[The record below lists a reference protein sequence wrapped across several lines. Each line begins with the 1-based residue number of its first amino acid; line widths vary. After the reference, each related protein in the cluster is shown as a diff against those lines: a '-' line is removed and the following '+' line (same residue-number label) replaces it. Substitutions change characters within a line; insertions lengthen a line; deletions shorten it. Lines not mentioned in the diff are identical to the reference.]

1 MADTA
6 RENEILYVMPVAVY
20 NAIMDKIQYLDSKL
34 QRQTKS
40 LMMHIKDKQEMA
52 KKIKMQNSYLK
63 IVNGEFELRQVE
75 CNNLNKKGGKK

>member
-1 MADTA
+1 
-6 RENEILYVMPVAVY
+6 VY